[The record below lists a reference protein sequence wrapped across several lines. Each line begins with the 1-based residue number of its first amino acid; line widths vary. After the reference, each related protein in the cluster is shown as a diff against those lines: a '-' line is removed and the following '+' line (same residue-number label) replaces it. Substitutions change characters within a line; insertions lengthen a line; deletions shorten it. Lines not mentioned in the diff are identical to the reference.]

1 MEPERNVIECMGTWE
16 ARAAELFTVCDR
28 ECKGFITKRDLQY
41 LWGEL
46 PLDPDELE
54 SVFDSL
60 DRDQNGFLSLQEFT
74 NGFGSHL
81 GLVIE
86 FRADSSSSGSE
97 AEQFLEA
104 GEVGSGD
111 VSGTEDCQLDTILA
125 LLASQDLDSNSA
137 VVEAVWQQISDS
149 GASMERLVAALL
161 QELSRV
167 KLEHG
172 HLEAA
177 LATKTDQFNQ
187 QVSRLYEELEAQIS
201 GEQAKAAQEQRQRG
215 ARVLATLE
223 EEVAER
229 DAALRALEEE
239 QQGLR
244 QRLEQAAAG
253 EVAARQDNL
262 RLEQHLKRLEEDL
275 MQREAEVE
283 ELMQALDI
291 HRRNTKN
298 EKRRRAQ
305 QAFKVTEGIARER
318 ESLVTQLDLLRTI
331 NTQLR
336 DEQDQIMPWSLR
348 TRERVDLIGGG
359 EEDNS
364 SQSSPPP
371 DLRGI
376 ACTSPPPRPIIS
388 LPLLTTNSSFHSS
401 VGTASDYEH
410 DDDYFSDTKVEVQQE
425 FPSSSSPG
433 EVSILQEILSQPAL
447 CVECGGALPSRPA
460 ESSAVGTSTAR
471 PLLLR
476 RQDSF
481 TQTSPTSETSPR
493 SIETLVNASDD
504 AEDKGTKRIRFM
516 GECCNHEIPKPCI
529 CDGRVKTATPS
540 PPLWYSSSLVIFQP
554 HAATISAKPLH
565 ITSPVKPLHTTTH
578 FHMVHH
584 TLHTHHTHHTFH
596 TSFTYFHPDISATAT
611 RHTKST
617 QSIEHYTPQ
626 QSHTPPQ
633 QTTQE
638 RYHVHMHQRKY
649 ARSISQTSSCNPTTP
664 QEPVLSQHDVTQHH
678 STSHESLQQSQE
690 AELHYNEIWK
700 LINTTV
706 YSDSQG
712 KHNNTQGQHDDG
724 KKHSDTKKE
733 HNYSKKHRSTQEKPK
748 HIQENF
754 CNTQIKQCD
763 IQEKYINAQE
773 KHSDDKKDSSKQQKH
788 CKSLEK
794 HNSAHEKHSNAQE
807 KHNNRQVKY
816 ISTQKKYDDTQEEHS
831 YNNQNKDTQKRQ
843 SETQEKHGITKKH
856 SNIEKHNTEQHS
868 SAEYYYFDVREQ
880 HTGQH
885 RNTEIE
891 HNSTEQYMESQEQH
905 TKKLNIIYECNNTQK
920 QGKSFLEQQNQTS
933 QHTDTTQE
941 DINNTQRKTQEQ
953 NNAPF
958 QKEGNPEQQLDRC
971 NIKHYNTDTQEPIR
985 QRGNNTTGQ
994 TVTNSHPQH
1003 INNTL
1008 QTPLITNQSVH
1019 TIENTRKEITDTGS
1033 GITDGVA
1040 KEDTVKDKTLISIP
1054 EDTELE
1060 AATSS
1065 SSSRQGNAL
1074 NPNMTITIRSSTNRR
1089 NMPTGVVTP
1098 LRHHFLM
1105 DATAEEQPRMGEDV
1119 HDVTE
1124 NSKACVDRYLG
1135 NPAVNDVYCPTRMF
1149 KVVFIGDSG
1158 VGKTT
1163 FIHRASTGEYR
1174 RDFGSTLGVDYRTV
1188 EVKVHGVMAVLQ
1200 LWDTAGQERFRSIT
1214 RQYYRNA
1221 DCVVVMYDLTSEHT
1235 FLNVIDWI
1243 SSVREAESDGV
1254 MVAVMGN
1261 KEDLEDQR
1269 RVDLNEANRMA
1280 KRHNCYVC
1288 ECSAA
1293 RGSSVEEVLTDL
1305 TSLLLSGNSLQGQR
1319 SPVILL
1325 NQSPSRTCCRS

>member
-1 MEPERNVIECMGTWE
+1 MGEETRSCSSTCNLTT
-16 ARAAELFTVCDR
+16 ATTATATHRAAPLAPPLYSRPPRPHVCRPARPESNSQSRCATSSFLAPKRQQKPKTRPFTWDR
-28 ECKGFITKRDLQY
+28 
-41 LWGEL
+41 
-46 PLDPDELE
+46 
-54 SVFDSL
+54 
-60 DRDQNGFLSLQEFT
+60 
-74 NGFGSHL
+74 FGSHL

-388 LPLLTTNSSFHSS
+388 LPLLTTNSSFH
-401 VGTASDYEH
+401 
-410 DDDYFSDTKVEVQQE
+410 
-425 FPSSSSPG
+425 
-433 EVSILQEILSQPAL
+433 
-447 CVECGGALPSRPA
+447 
-460 ESSAVGTSTAR
+460 
-471 PLLLR
+471 
-476 RQDSF
+476 
-481 TQTSPTSETSPR
+481 
-493 SIETLVNASDD
+493 
-504 AEDKGTKRIRFM
+504 
-516 GECCNHEIPKPCI
+516 
-529 CDGRVKTATPS
+529 RVKTATPS

-1065 SSSRQGNAL
+1065 SSSRQ
-1074 NPNMTITIRSSTNRR
+1074 
-1089 NMPTGVVTP
+1089 
-1098 LRHHFLM
+1098 
-1105 DATAEEQPRMGEDV
+1105 
-1119 HDVTE
+1119 
-1124 NSKACVDRYLG
+1124 
-1135 NPAVNDVYCPTRMF
+1135 
-1149 KVVFIGDSG
+1149 
-1158 VGKTT
+1158 
-1163 FIHRASTGEYR
+1163 
-1174 RDFGSTLGVDYRTV
+1174 
-1188 EVKVHGVMAVLQ
+1188 
-1200 LWDTAGQERFRSIT
+1200 
-1214 RQYYRNA
+1214 
-1221 DCVVVMYDLTSEHT
+1221 
-1235 FLNVIDWI
+1235 
-1243 SSVREAESDGV
+1243 VRC
-1254 MVAVMGN
+1254 
-1261 KEDLEDQR
+1261 
-1269 RVDLNEANRMA
+1269 RV
-1280 KRHNCYVC
+1280 
-1288 ECSAA
+1288 S
-1293 RGSSVEEVLTDL
+1293 
-1305 TSLLLSGNSLQGQR
+1305 
-1319 SPVILL
+1319 
-1325 NQSPSRTCCRS
+1325 